1 VTATEEIHER
11 AHDDNAPM
19 RSLHQKLLA
28 AIKAVGVVEK
38 DGRNAFHKYSYSSI
52 EAIVAATEDA
62 LAEQGLLIIAG
73 QETISDRQ
81 RQTNQGES
89 TVTTIELAFQI
100 IDTETGQRLEIPW
113 AGRGEDPADKGV
125 AKAFTDARKTFLIQQ
140 LNLRRGED
148 TEADEGTDQRSSSGY
163 GGTQSQAN
171 HVDLNA
177 EAKGMSNA
185 QLNAILVSAGL
196 PASEKPWGSFF
207 RIPRAHEAAVRE
219 AIARERAT

>member
-113 AGRGEDPADKGV
+113 AGRGEDPADKG
-125 AKAFTDARKTFLIQQ
+125 
-140 LNLRRGED
+140 
-148 TEADEGTDQRSSSGY
+148 TDQRSSSGY